1 MIRPLVRRM
10 TRAACLAATLA
21 ATLAALPALA
31 QEAAPVVAAERAFA
45 ADGLA
50 LGVDKAFHAWSTPDA
65 ILIAGGQVLNAHA
78 AYPGTT
84 DLDPA
89 APSLAWWPNWAGI
102 AKSGDMGFTTGGVEV
117 GGNRTG
123 HYFTVWKRQPDRS
136 WKWVYD
142 GGSGASA
149 ADVPGPNSDP
159 VILPTA
165 TVGSASPEAA
175 MAEVEQAEA
184 GLAAQ
189 AASSQKAAHLQ
200 YLAADGRLY
209 VALRPPALGAA
220 EFPAALDGW
229 PAIFAFGPME
239 GGGASDAGDLAWT
252 YGPVSWT
259 RDGAPRHGHYVRI
272 WQKRPEG
279 WRIVLAQLI
288 PAPPAPAAPN

>member
-1 MIRPLVRRM
+1 MRPILLALPVL
-10 TRAACLAATLA
+10 LAAAPVHAQTA
-21 ATLAALPALA
+21 DPA
-31 QEAAPVVAAERAFA
+31 EVVAAERAFA
-45 ADGLA
+45 ADGA
-50 LGVDKAFHAWSTPDA
+50 RLGITASFTRWSTPDA
-65 ILIAGGQVLNAHA
+65 IVIGGGQARTVRES
-78 AYPGTT
+78 YPP
-84 DLDPA
+84 DVPRPA
-89 APSLAWWPNWAGI
+89 DEPLLAWWPNFAGI
-102 AKSGDMGFTTGGVEV
+102 AMSGDLGFTTGGVEV